1 MLSVLLLS
9 FCATLLAIIAL
20 RPWAYAIGLVDRPS
34 SLKLHEG
41 HVPLVGGLGIAVSVL
56 LPSGIAGPIG
66 TPLAAASLIV
76 VGIGMLDDLRSVP
89 PLPRLLCQVAA
100 AWIMVDG
107 AHLVLG
113 NLGNLSGGG
122 DIQIGRW
129 AVPLT
134 VFCVVGVMNAM
145 NMIDGLDGLAGGIA
159 AVALLWLG
167 LVAVSAGLDRANQ
180 LTGVLFA
187 AVVGF
192 LLFNLPLPW
201 RPRASVFLGD
211 AGSVLLGL
219 MLAWCT
225 VDLTQNAARKL
236 YPISAVWILGVPI
249 MDTVYSIARRLVRG
263 QNPLR
268 GDTRHVHHML
278 LSMGFSKSQAL
289 TVLIGLSIECGAIGY
304 LGWYWH
310 VPESVL
316 FYGFL
321 ITFALY
327 CLVMESGKPLL
338 RLIGA
343 GRPDRQA

>member
-1 MLSVLLLS
+1 MFSVLILS
-9 FCATLLAIIAL
+9 FCATLLAILAL

-34 SLKLHEG
+34 TLKRHEG

-56 LPSGIAGPIG
+56 LPAGVAGPIG

-76 VGIGMLDDLRSVP
+76 VCIGMLDDLRSVP
-89 PLPRLLCQVAA
+89 PVPRLLCQVAA

-107 AHLVLG
+107 AHLVLADFG
-113 NLGNLSGGG
+113 NLLGTG
-122 DIQIGRW
+122 DVRVDDW

-145 NMIDGLDGLAGGIA
+145 NMIDGMDGLAGGIA

-180 LTGVLFA
+180 LTAVVFA
-187 AVVGF
+187 AVAGF

-219 MLAWCT
+219 MLAWCA

-236 YPISAVWILGVPI
+236 YPISAVWILAVPI
-249 MDTVYSIARRLVRG
+249 MDTVYSILRRLVRG

-268 GDTRHVHHML
+268 GDTLHVHHML
-278 LSMGFSKSQAL
+278 LSMGLSRSQAL
-289 TVLIGLSIECGAIGY
+289 AVLIGLSIECGAIGY
-304 LGWYWH
+304 LGWAWQ
-310 VPESVL
+310 VPESIL

-321 ITFALY
+321 ITFGLY
-327 CLVMESGKPLL
+327 CVVMEGGKPLL

-343 GRPDRQA
+343 ARPDPE